1 MTDWHG
7 NSGGADDGDE
17 PAFRI
22 RDLLPAAVLALL
34 GLVGLVVATLSMNAA
49 PGQYLVVAARWQG
62 REKLA
67 EMVWRAG
74 GGVAGFGGL
83 SSVVV
88 AMGDGPG
95 FAETLRA
102 QWACIVLP
110 SPRGLGCFTAP
121 DGGGHEGWTGQAA
134 GKV

>member
-1 MTDWHG
+1 MTGWHG
-7 NSGGADDGDE
+7 NPVDGDDNDDTV
-17 PAFRI
+17 FRV
-22 RDLLPAAVLALL
+22 RDMLPAGILALL
-34 GLVGLVVATLSMNAA
+34 GLIGLVLASLSAG
-49 PGQYLVVAARWQG
+49 PSTGQYLVIAAPWQG
-62 REKLA
+62 REQVADL
-67 EMVWRAG
+67 VWRAG

-102 QWACIVLP
+102 QWAWIVLP

-121 DGGGHEGWTGQAA
+121 DGGGP
-134 GKV
+134 